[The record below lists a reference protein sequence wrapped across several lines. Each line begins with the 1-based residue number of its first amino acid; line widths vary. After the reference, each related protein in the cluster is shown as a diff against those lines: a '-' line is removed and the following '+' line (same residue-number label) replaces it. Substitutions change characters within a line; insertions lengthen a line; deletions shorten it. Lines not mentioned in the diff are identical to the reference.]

1 MDPKSNIMKTA
12 YYLILIGLIGSFT
25 ACEKDN
31 FNEPESFLT
40 GSIVYNG
47 VPLQMGVNEVD
58 FELWQPGFG
67 KLGPLGVSVQQD
79 GSFSSRLIDGDY
91 KLVFGGGQGPFRTK
105 VVDAQQLDTL
115 FVAVRGNTQV
125 EVEVTPYFI
134 FNTAE
139 VGMNGNT
146 VEASCQLQ
154 SIIQEAV
161 VERVTLYV
169 NTTQFVSNSN
179 DYNIAQANSG
189 DVSNLGNITVSVAL
203 PEISPAQNY
212 VFARIG
218 VKIEGV
224 EDMLFSPTE
233 RLTF

>member
-1 MDPKSNIMKTA
+1 MDSKSNIMKTT
-12 YYLILIGLIGSFT
+12 YYLFFIGLIGILS

-40 GSIVYNG
+40 GNLVYNG
-47 VPLQMGVNEVD
+47 TPLQVGVNEVG

-79 GSFSSRLIDGDY
+79 GSFSSRLFDGDY

-105 VVDAQQLDTL
+105 VLNAKQLDTL
-115 FVAVRGNTQV
+115 FVAVRGNTHV
-125 EVEVTPYFI
+125 DVEVTPYFMFSAAQI
-134 FNTAE
+134 AL
-139 VGMNGNT
+139 NGNS
-146 VEASCQLQ
+146 VEGSCQLQ
-154 SIIQEAV
+154 AIIPDAV
-161 VERVTLYV
+161 VERVTLYI

-189 DVSNLGNITVSVAL
+189 DISNLGSITVSVPL
-203 PEISPAQNY
+203 PELSPAQNY

-218 VKIEGV
+218 VKIAGV
-224 EDMLFSPTE
+224 EDLLFSPTE
-233 RLTF
+233 RITF